1 MVAFLTSL
9 VITVAITI
17 AVMRYGK
24 RRPVGTPLTWGE
36 AMFGAMVVFFAIFM
50 IYGVVP
56 HQWLAYAD
64 NELGWRSDKI
74 GIPIGPLGAVLG
86 STESSIFS
94 NEGNVLFPEGVPL
107 PSGHFVITAQ
117 AVRDVVAAGIYI
129 VALGIQIWL
138 WAKWQNRGK
147 TKPKEIPTSAFGRP
161 LVKAGASTG
170 GDA

>member
-9 VITVAITI
+9 VIVVVITVG
-17 AVMRYGK
+17 VMQYGK

-36 AMFGAMVVFFAIFM
+36 AMFGGAVVFTAIFL

-64 NELGWRSDKI
+64 NELGWRKDKI
-74 GIPIGPLGAVLG
+74 VMGPGDAIDKG
-86 STESSIFS
+86 
-94 NEGNVLFPEGVPL
+94 L
-107 PSGHFVITAQ
+107 PFTMTYEAI
-117 AVRDVVAAGIYI
+117 RDFIAAGIYI
-129 VALGIQIWL
+129 VALGIQIFL

-161 LVKAGASTG
+161 LVKAN
-170 GDA
+170 D